1 MCNSA
6 ADEANTLRDI
16 VSNLT
21 ITCNEA
27 RQNAALT
34 RPQGLKVPS
43 CSDDP
48 SGEQREGRG
57 LCEADDVVG

>member
-16 VSNLT
+16 VSDLT
-21 ITCNEA
+21 IICNEA

-34 RPQGLKVPS
+34 RPQGLKVPVA
-43 CSDDP
+43 
-48 SGEQREGRG
+48 QMTHRG
-57 LCEADDVVG
+57 GKEMKGDFVRQMM